1 MIAAKRLLGVLLSL
15 AVVAALLPA
24 THAAAQA
31 PVWRAA
37 KASGAVAISVG
48 GAQAVALTDG
58 TALEPGDVI
67 RTGSNGRV
75 LLTRGVETILI
86 SANAI
91 VGIARNQDEGLTT
104 IVAQA
109 GSIRLES
116 EKRDG
121 RHIEVDTP
129 SLAAAVNG
137 GQFRLGVSG
146 DDSRVDV
153 VSGEVEVTDDRS
165 GQHALVRPDQSATA
179 SAQGASGLSLSGAGM
194 FSRIE
199 PGAPHRAPTMPLQ
212 WPGLSTAFRTAAD
225 ADRATPPQAG
235 TALPQVGS
243 GPSIWAGGAREV
255 GSGWTGRVTDYISS
269 LLGSDHR
276 GSNGVLAISDF
287 AIPLAI
293 GLVVMIG
300 VAVGRLRQRGKKTQ
314 GVR

>member
-1 MIAAKRLLGVLLSL
+1 MIAANRLLGALLSL
-15 AVVAALLPA
+15 AFVAALLPA
-24 THAAAQA
+24 PRAVAQA
-31 PVWRAA
+31 PVWSVA

-58 TALEPGDVI
+58 RALQPGDVI

-75 LLTRGVETILI
+75 LLIRGAETILI

-91 VGIARNQDEGLTT
+91 VGFPNNQDDGLTT

-109 GSIRLES
+109 GSILLES

-121 RHIEVDTP
+121 RHIDVETP

-137 GQFRLGVSG
+137 GQLRVSVSG

-153 VSGEVEVTDDRS
+153 VSGEVDVTDDKS
-165 GQHALVRPDQSATA
+165 GQHALVRPDQAATA

-194 FSRIE
+194 FSQIE
-199 PGAPHRAPTMPLQ
+199 PGAPRRAPEMPLQ
-212 WPGLSTAFRTAAD
+212 WPGLSVAFRTASN
-225 ADRATPPQAG
+225 ADRAMPPQAG

-243 GPSIWAGGAREV
+243 GPSIWAGGTRDV
-255 GSGWTGRVTDYISS
+255 GSGWTERVTDYLSS
-269 LLGSDHR
+269 LLGSGHR
-276 GSNGVLAISDF
+276 GGNGVFAISDF
-287 AIPLAI
+287 AIPLAT

-300 VAVGRLRQRGKKTQ
+300 VAVGRRRQRGKKTL

>member
-1 MIAAKRLLGVLLSL
+1 MIAANRLLGVLSL

-24 THAAAQA
+24 TRALAQE
-31 PVWRAA
+31 PVWRVA

-48 GAQAVALTDG
+48 GAHAIALTDG
-58 TALEPGDVI
+58 TAFKPGDVI
-67 RTGSNGRV
+67 RTGSSGHV
-75 LLTRGVETILI
+75 LLTRGAETILI

-91 VGIARNQDEGLTT
+91 VGIAKNQDDGLTT

-109 GSIRLES
+109 GSILLES

-121 RHIEVDTP
+121 RHIEVETP

-137 GQFRLGVSG
+137 GQFRVSVSG

-153 VSGEVEVTDDRS
+153 VSGEVDVTDDKS
-165 GQHALVRPDQSATA
+165 GQRARVRPDQAATA
-179 SAQGASGLSLSGAGM
+179 SAQGASDFSLSGAGI

-199 PGAPHRAPTMPLQ
+199 PGAPRHPPAMPLQ
-212 WPGLSTAFRTAAD
+212 WPGLATAFRTAAN
-225 ADRATPPQAG
+225 AGRATPQVG
-235 TALPQVGS
+235 TALPQLGG
-243 GPSIWAGGAREV
+243 GPSIWAGGTRDV
-255 GSGWTGRVTDYISS
+255 GSTWIERVTDSVSS

-276 GSNGVLAISDF
+276 GGSGAFAISDF
-287 AIPLAI
+287 AIPLAT

-300 VAVGRLRQRGKKTQ
+300 VAVGRLRRRGKKAQ